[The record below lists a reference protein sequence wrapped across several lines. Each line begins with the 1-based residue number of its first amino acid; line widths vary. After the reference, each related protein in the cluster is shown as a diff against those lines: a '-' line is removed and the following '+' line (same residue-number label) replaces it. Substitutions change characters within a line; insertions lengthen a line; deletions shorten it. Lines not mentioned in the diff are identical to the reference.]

1 MRFLAFA
8 ALLAVASAKR
18 RYVTKSYRSPDAI
31 VPGVIN
37 VHLVPHS

>member
-1 MRFLAFA
+1 MRV
-8 ALLAVASAKR
+8 LLAATLIVSASAKR
-18 RYVTKSYRSPDAI
+18 RYATKSYRSPDAI